1 MAKRKVAQEEIVEV
15 QTVQGSS
22 APFWE
27 VYQKEIMYA
36 IGAVLAIGLIYFGYK
51 KMIVEPKQ
59 TEAVAAMWRAEM
71 MFERDSF
78 KLALEN
84 PGLEADGFLAVIDK
98 FGGTPAG
105 NMAKYYAGV
114 SYMRLNDFDNAIQYM
129 EDFDAEG
136 DLLPVMKYGVL
147 GDCYAE
153 KQDFAKA
160 LSMYEKAADAG
171 DNEVLQSVYL
181 KRFAMLSEKQGNKD
195 AAIKAYERLRRDYP
209 NQSSQDWR
217 EVEKY
222 IYRAGGGQ

>member
-1 MAKRKVAQEEIVEV
+1 V